1 MFCKLWKFRILVF
14 FFADKIIWLLIIWNL
29 RSYTQLRAFLKYKSS
44 LMTLESKMI
53 KTALTFVI
61 ELIASSRLY
70 TIFKPVKLTCFHS
83 FFFASGC
90 DASVNS
96 KVECPY
102 FLRVFTIEERIL
114 GVSSVRCDTRCGVWD
129 TFIYMWV
136 NWLFI
141 DFIIFLFVIY
151 YFFKRDLLRFNSRNN
166 KLFLLASNTCVKV
179 L

>member
-1 MFCKLWKFRILVF
+1 MFCKLWKFRILDFV
-14 FFADKIIWLLIIWNL
+14 ADKIIWLLIIWNL

-83 FFFASGC
+83 FFFESGC
-90 DASVNS
+90 GTSVNS

-114 GVSSVRCDTRCGVWD
+114 GVSSVRCDTRCGVFISRNL
-129 TFIYMWV
+129 TFVAYFCEIL
-136 NWLFI
+136 LFI
-141 DFIIFLFVIY
+141 CEWIGCSLILLFFCSYFIIF
-151 YFFKRDLLRFNSRNN
+151 
-166 KLFLLASNTCVKV
+166 
-179 L
+179 